1 MSIHQFLD
9 YLRVEKKYA
18 ELTIR
23 AYGDDLHEF
32 QHFFIGETDSEEI
45 EKAVKKHLRNFLME
59 LSSRGLSERTIN
71 RKISSLKSYYKYLLK
86 TGALEVSPMVGI
98 SSLKQKKQVHLPF
111 SNEEMRRLLDGA
123 QWFAD
128 DFEGRRD
135 AVLLELFYQTGIR
148 RAELIALTLESV
160 DFGQKQL
167 KVLGKRNKER
177 LLPLGDSM
185 ALNLLNYIQ
194 ERAVLF
200 PQAGPA
206 LFVTNKG
213 KPMYDKLVYH
223 IVNSYLSHVSTKE
236 KKSPHM
242 LRHSFATHLL
252 NEGAD
257 LNAVKDLLGHSSLVS
272 TQIYTHGSID
282 ELKKVFNQAHP
293 RAEKKMTL

>member
-86 TGALEVSPMVGI
+86 IGALEVSPMFGI

-111 SNEEMRRLLDGA
+111 SNEEMRRLLDGV

-236 KKSPHM
+236 KKGPHM

-293 RAEKKMTL
+293 RAEKK

>member
-23 AYGDDLHEF
+23 AYSDDLHEF
-32 QHFFIGETDSEEI
+32 QYFYIGETDFEEI
-45 EKAVKKHLRNFLME
+45 EKAEKKHLRNFLMK

-86 TGALEVSPMVGI
+86 IGALEVSPMVGI

-194 ERAVLF
+194 ERSELF

-223 IVNSYLSHVSTKE
+223 IVNTYLSHVSTKE

-293 RAEKKMTL
+293 RAEKK